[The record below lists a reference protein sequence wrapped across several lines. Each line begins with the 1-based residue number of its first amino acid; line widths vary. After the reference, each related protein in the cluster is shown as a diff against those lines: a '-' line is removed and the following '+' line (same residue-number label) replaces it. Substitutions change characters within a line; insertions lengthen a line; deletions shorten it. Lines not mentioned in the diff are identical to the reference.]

1 VLSGAA
7 ATQVV
12 RELAPRL
19 EQEHTDEVRSSE
31 WDERVQR
38 VLQGT
43 DELAVIFQP
52 IVDLETG
59 AIVGL
64 EALSRF
70 LAEPVVAPD
79 IWFWEAARARRG
91 VELEMMAI
99 RAALDRLDE
108 IPASVFLALNA
119 SPEVVSSVELEAT
132 LGAIPRDRV
141 VLEITEHARV
151 ADYPGLRAA
160 IMRLRRDGIRLA
172 IDDAGAGYASLRHI
186 LQLTPDYI
194 KLDISLT
201 RNIDSWRP
209 QRALA
214 AALVAFAREI
224 DAVITAEGVETASEL
239 AALRDLGVT
248 LGQGFYLGRPGV
260 LPVDYVVRVEGTGPG
275 DPTDVERRPGHT
287 TKYARMGE
295 ASSPLPRP

>member
-1 VLSGAA
+1 
-7 ATQVV
+7 
-12 RELAPRL
+12 
-19 EQEHTDEVRSSE
+19 
-31 WDERVQR
+31 
-38 VLQGT
+38 
-43 DELAVIFQP
+43 VIFQP

-99 RAALDRLDE
+99 RAALARLDE
-108 IPASVFLALNA
+108 IPAPVFLALNA
-119 SPEVVSSVELEAT
+119 SPEVVSSAELEGT
-132 LGAIPRDRV
+132 LGATPRDRV

-214 AALVAFAREI
+214 AALVAFAKEI
-224 DAVITAEGVETASEL
+224 DAVITAEGVETPTEL

-248 LGQGFYLGRPGV
+248 LGQGYYLGRPGP
-260 LPVDYVVRVEGTGPG
+260 LPTDYDERVEGTGPG
-275 DPTDVERRPGHT
+275 GPTDGARSAGHT
-287 TKYARMGE
+287 TKYSWMGDD
-295 ASSPLPRP
+295 SSSLPRR